1 MPFIQRGELKL
12 FQFELLM
19 QPDIVQG
26 IFTRRGGVS
35 PHPWRSL
42 NLGGTVGDTRTNVIE
57 NRRRIFDLMQ
67 RPVESIFDT
76 WQVHSDRVVCVDQ
89 PRPLESQPIQADAIL
104 TNDPRITLFMRFADC
119 VPIFFY
125 DPVKRV
131 IGIAHAGWVGTIK
144 RIAEQ
149 VVRTMARRYGCCPT
163 DIRAGI
169 GPSIGVDHY
178 LVGQDV
184 IAATNAVFGEQVN
197 QLLMERDGK
206 MHLDLWAANRLSLQT
221 AGVRKVETAGV
232 CTACN
237 QDDWYSHRGEMGKT
251 GRFGAI
257 LALRG

>member
-144 RIAEQ
+144 RIADNGKTLRLLPNRYPGWNWTFDRCRSLPGGAGCDRCHE
-149 VVRTMARRYGCCPT
+149 RRLW
-163 DIRAGI
+163 RAGK
-169 GPSIGVDHY
+169 S
-178 LVGQDV
+178 
-184 IAATNAVFGEQVN
+184 TF
-197 QLLMERDGK
+197 DGK
-206 MHLDLWAANRLSLQT
+206 GWQDAPGSVGCQSPQSANS
-221 AGVRKVETAGV
+221 
-232 CTACN
+232 
-237 QDDWYSHRGEMGKT
+237 
-251 GRFGAI
+251 GRAKS
-257 LALRG
+257 